1 MQNWKRFTVLKIK
14 FYKKN
19 TKYITIEYVTKRKNE
34 KKKKERM
41 KNLYRKEFKVS
52 MIFVC

>member
-34 KKKKERM
+34 KKKERENEESIQ
-41 KNLYRKEFKVS
+41 KR
-52 MIFVC
+52 I

>member
-34 KKKKERM
+34 KKERENEESIQ
-41 KNLYRKEFKVS
+41 KR
-52 MIFVC
+52 I